1 VREAGN
7 STTASIPALGKTEK
21 NWSALTDFA
30 HNTCY
35 TEEVRRQ
42 IWTHR
47 NENLM
52 QVSVLWRALLVRFL
66 SFFLMLYCHLSHFL
80 GRYRQEQYP

>member
-1 VREAGN
+1 
-7 STTASIPALGKTEK
+7 
-21 NWSALTDFA
+21 
-30 HNTCY
+30 
-35 TEEVRRQ
+35 
-42 IWTHR
+42 
-47 NENLM
+47 M